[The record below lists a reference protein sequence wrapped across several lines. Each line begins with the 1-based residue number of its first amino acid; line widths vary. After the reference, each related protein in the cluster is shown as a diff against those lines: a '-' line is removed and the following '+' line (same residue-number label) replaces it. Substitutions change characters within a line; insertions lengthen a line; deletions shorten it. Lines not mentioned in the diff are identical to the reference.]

1 MAVSITEIARLAGVS
16 TSSVSNYFNR
26 PERVGA
32 VTAARIRAV
41 VGRTGYVPD
50 ERRPGP
56 KTGDRIGVRAGC
68 VLLLAVGCGS
78 LREFLAQSGAV
89 PFLDGVREGLRARG
103 LSLLI
108 DFASSANGLPAG
120 FDSRKY
126 DGLILFG
133 GFAAPAADRLLAG
146 RIGAFPA
153 VRCFPYGG
161 AFPEE
166 IEQVICDNG
175 AAGGVAAGF
184 LHRQGH
190 RLVAVF
196 NPDGGAP
203 ELVERADCF
212 RRAAEAFRMEVVEF
226 TVPPFRIIPPRLRGV
241 RGRLLAEQFLR
252 SPAVPSGAF
261 FCTDDSLAGVWLAMG
276 GRMKSLDPRHLVGCG
291 ADEWVLSLLDP
302 VPATVDPDTAELG
315 RRAVERVTARLRGEQ
330 LAPPVPVRPRLLP
343 GRFGVSERAFAPRR

>member
-1 MAVSITEIARLAGVS
+1 MSITEIARLAGVS

-78 LREFLAQSGAV
+78 LREFLTQSGAV

-133 GFAAPAADRLLAG
+133 GFA
-146 RIGAFPA
+146 
-153 VRCFPYGG
+153 
-161 AFPEE
+161 
-166 IEQVICDNG
+166 
-175 AAGGVAAGF
+175 
-184 LHRQGH
+184 
-190 RLVAVF
+190 
-196 NPDGGAP
+196 
-203 ELVERADCF
+203 
-212 RRAAEAFRMEVVEF
+212 
-226 TVPPFRIIPPRLRGV
+226 
-241 RGRLLAEQFLR
+241 
-252 SPAVPSGAF
+252 
-261 FCTDDSLAGVWLAMG
+261 
-276 GRMKSLDPRHLVGCG
+276 DPR
-291 ADEWVLSLLDP
+291 
-302 VPATVDPDTAELG
+302 
-315 RRAVERVTARLRGEQ
+315 R
-330 LAPPVPVRPRLLP
+330 
-343 GRFGVSERAFAPRR
+343 